1 MKTFS
6 KLLSEVAQP
15 NAEDE
20 IHFKAKHAVEKM
32 PHSHA
37 GDEVFKGSTKKAPKR
52 VADYEEGNDEKVYE
66 AMDPVGKE
74 DDDIDNDGDVDSSDK
89 YLHRRRKAISKAMK
103 KEQAELQEKAVSQAQ
118 AIAARIALKHK
129 KEGTKPEPG
138 TASADMAKMSEKDLE
153 DFTKAKKDA
162 PYKVEETDLEE
173 VSKDLLGRYA
183 AKAHNRGDMAAR
195 MSSSGR
201 NKEVAHIANKRYSGV
216 KNAINKLSGRARVNA
231 TEEVNQLDEL
241 SPNTLHSYTKK
252 AAGNMAGN
260 AAVAAA
266 QASSSMK
273 KSSPD
278 VKRKIK
284 NRMKGITSASGRLA
298 DKANMAEDAWE
309 EIPMMSRQLQFIM
322 YAAEEIMSYLNDCD
336 NMCVDP
342 EEWFQNKLAHVH
354 GQMMTLHGYVEGDR
368 RMNMGMY
375 GEEVELDEVSDKM
388 LDRYRQKA
396 FADQPAGDDGSDKY
410 RKRKFGRD
418 LAFAKQ
424 TGRAKVLATKESL
437 EEAVSAGKLKLDDGS
452 SITVSKQD
460 ANLLNQM
467 FKDLNPKNRKMMQDT
482 MMTDKAGFDEIV
494 GFAREA
500 L

>member
-1 MKTFS
+1 
-6 KLLSEVAQP
+6 
-15 NAEDE
+15 
-20 IHFKAKHAVEKM
+20 
-32 PHSHA
+32 
-37 GDEVFKGSTKKAPKR
+37 
-52 VADYEEGNDEKVYE
+52 
-66 AMDPVGKE
+66 
-74 DDDIDNDGDVDSSDK
+74 
-89 YLHRRRKAISKAMK
+89 
-103 KEQAELQEKAVSQAQ
+103 
-118 AIAARIALKHK
+118 
-129 KEGTKPEPG
+129 
-138 TASADMAKMSEKDLE
+138 
-153 DFTKAKKDA
+153 
-162 PYKVEETDLEE
+162 
-173 VSKDLLGRYA
+173 
-183 AKAHNRGDMAAR
+183 
-195 MSSSGR
+195 
-201 NKEVAHIANKRYSGV
+201 
-216 KNAINKLSGRARVNA
+216 
-231 TEEVNQLDEL
+231 
-241 SPNTLHSYTKK
+241 
-252 AAGNMAGN
+252 
-260 AAVAAA
+260 
-266 QASSSMK
+266 
-273 KSSPD
+273 
-278 VKRKIK
+278 
-284 NRMKGITSASGRLA
+284 
-298 DKANMAEDAWE
+298 
-309 EIPMMSRQLQFIM
+309 
-322 YAAEEIMSYLNDCD
+322 
-336 NMCVDP
+336 MCVDP